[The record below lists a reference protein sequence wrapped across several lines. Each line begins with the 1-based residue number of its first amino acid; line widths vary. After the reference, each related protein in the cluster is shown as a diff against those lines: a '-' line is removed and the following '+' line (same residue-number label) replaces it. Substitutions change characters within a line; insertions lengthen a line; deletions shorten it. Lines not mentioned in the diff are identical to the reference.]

1 MLSSFISETTDATPT
16 KLDTLYEYVL
26 EKVLKHFEHA
36 PPTHSAY
43 RAIFLP
49 CGQAFRDVTMS
60 DNYLYVTMSDNPT
73 KIRRH
78 TGGEQ
83 KRPVGPICSEYN

>member
-60 DNYLYVTMSDNPT
+60 DNYMSQCPT
-73 KIRRH
+73 I
-78 TGGEQ
+78 TYMSQCPTTPQ
-83 KRPVGPICSEYN
+83 KLEDIPEASKRGP